1 MNKFGINVHEQIV
14 SILSSQLGVAESKIV
29 NDAKL
34 GIDLGAD
41 SLDLI
46 EIEMALE
53 ENLDIPSLEDKDY
66 AITVDSTVGDLE
78 VLIEKVLR

>member
-1 MNKFGINVHEQIV
+1 MNRFGINVHEQIV
-14 SILSSQLGVAESKIV
+14 SILSSQLGVDESKIV

-46 EIEMALE
+46 EIEMSLE
-53 ENLDIPSLEDKDY
+53 EKLDVPFLEDKDY

-78 VLIEKVLR
+78 VLVEKVLR